1 MDPNKIYHL
10 NSQNEQYNKMLYFCE
25 KAAKSNANVLLI
37 GESGSGKEVAAR
49 YIHYYSRRKDMPLV
63 SINCSSYTDTLL
75 ESELFGHEEGAFT
88 GAIRMKK
95 GKIETAHKSSLFLD
109 EIGDLSLTTQ
119 VKLLRTIEQKK
130 IQRLGSNKEL
140 NVDFRLISATNI
152 DIANA
157 VANKDFR
164 EDFFYRINTIVIPV
178 PALRERKEDLEA
190 LIDFMLERAQNE
202 HEIAIHSIDPLVK
215 KFLLS
220 YHYPGNI
227 RELKNIIDRMVV
239 LSDNGVIT
247 EDGLPIMY
255 DIEANDHSI
264 NHYSFNKLIEMKAF
278 QHQSESMYLA
288 WVLDQFDYNVAKAA
302 EVLNI
307 SARQLF
313 NKIKTYGLKG

>member
-1 MDPNKIYHL
+1 
-10 NSQNEQYNKMLYFCE
+10 MLYFCE

-37 GESGSGKEVAAR
+37 GESGSGKEVAAK
-49 YIHYYSRRKDMPLV
+49 YIHHYSKRKENQLI

-88 GAIRMKK
+88 GAVKMKK
-95 GKIETAHKSSLFLD
+95 GKIETAHNGTLFLD

-130 IQRLGSNKEL
+130 IQRLGSNDER

-152 DIANA
+152 DLKTA
-157 VANKDFR
+157 VATHKFR

-178 PALRERKEDLEA
+178 PALRERREDLEA
-190 LIDFMLERAQNE
+190 LIDYMLMRSQEE
-202 HEIAIHSIDPLVK
+202 HGIEIHNILPSVT
-215 KFLLS
+215 KFLKD

-247 EDGLPIMY
+247 EDGLPIMF
-255 DIEANDHSI
+255 DIEASNNHQ
-264 NHYSFNKLIEMKAF
+264 NHYHFGELKTLKSF
-278 QHQSESMYLA
+278 QQDSESLYLE
-288 WVLDQFDYNVAKAA
+288 WVLSLYDGKVQKASEA
-302 EVLNI
+302 LNI
-307 SARQLF
+307 TSRQLF
-313 NKIKTYGLKG
+313 NKIKAYGLKD